1 MVVIL
6 YNGSYL
12 FSYAWEYSP
21 ISVFF
26 GYQWSFSTDQKAGQ
40 ELRANEWY
48 LLRANSRCKYSIA
61 TLNCRYLNRRGIEIN
76 VFGLKLLLKRKVT
89 WSTLRRMLWC
99 SRLPMQGEQDEG
111 PRKKDICFETGEI
124 LRYAAS
130 WNKSTFDIKEVL
142 VMNWA

>member
-1 MVVIL
+1 MVVIFSL
-6 YNGSYL
+6 I
-12 FSYAWEYSP
+12 FSYFF
-21 ISVFF
+21 FF
-26 GYQWSFSTDQKAGQ
+26 GYQWSFSTDQKAAQ
-40 ELRANEWY
+40 ELRANEWH
-48 LLRANSRCKYSIA
+48 SRCRHCIA
-61 TLNCRYLNRRGIEIN
+61 TLNCGYLNRRGIEIN

-89 WSTLRRMLWC
+89 WSTFRIMLWC
-99 SRLPMQGEQDEG
+99 SRPPMQGKQDEG

>member
-21 ISVFF
+21 ISFFF

-40 ELRANEWY
+40 ELRANVWY
-48 LLRANSRCKYSIA
+48 LLRANSRCRYCIA
-61 TLNCRYLNRRGIEIN
+61 TLNCGYLNRRGIEIN

-89 WSTLRRMLWC
+89 WSTNWVTFRRMLWC
-99 SRLPMQGEQDEG
+99 SRPLMQGL
-111 PRKKDICFETGEI
+111 F
-124 LRYAAS
+124 
-130 WNKSTFDIKEVL
+130 VL
-142 VMNWA
+142 KQERSCVMPLAGTRAHMMLNRF